1 MVGEKTETVEGS
13 EENDKINPQKE
24 KNEKINSKKGEKPA
38 KKKKG
43 NDKVEVKSARNY
55 FKNEKGEEETGPYVM
70 DANSQGNI
78 GRYFNHSCD
87 PNIFVQNVF
96 VDSHDLR

>member
-1 MVGEKTETVEGS
+1 
-13 EENDKINPQKE
+13 
-24 KNEKINSKKGEKPA
+24 
-38 KKKKG
+38 
-43 NDKVEVKSARNY
+43 
-55 FKNEKGEEETGPYVM
+55 M

-96 VDSHDLR
+96 IDSHDLR